1 MLRLQRLLPQPS
13 NLKLYD
19 DDDDIGIEELDFHVS
34 YRRPTVIE
42 NEQIIEPDTDDLS
55 DYVKDRLLIA
65 RCLALRK
72 YEEKWG

>member
-19 DDDDIGIEELDFHVS
+19 DDDYIGIEELDLHVF
-34 YRRPTVIE
+34 YRRPTIIKD
-42 NEQIIEPDTDDLS
+42 EQIIESDTDDLS
-55 DYVKDRLLIA
+55 DYVKDRLFIA